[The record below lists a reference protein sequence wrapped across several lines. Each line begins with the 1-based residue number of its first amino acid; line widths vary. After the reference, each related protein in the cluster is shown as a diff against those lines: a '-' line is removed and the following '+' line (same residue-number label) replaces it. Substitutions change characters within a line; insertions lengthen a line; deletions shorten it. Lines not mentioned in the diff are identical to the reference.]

1 MSTVYQSEPGSSGRK
16 EKFLMGLQMIFATIT
31 LTELLIIFSLP
42 EYFIVCYSTSTTPT
56 LTMLPLPK
64 PTDFAMDFPTVARS
78 VAFGIVFREFTT
90 TLNPMAI
97 PTGLEPVTSGVTGR
111 RSNQLN

>member
-1 MSTVYQSEPGSSGRK
+1 MTHVDGLPIRARFFWQKRK
-16 EKFLMGLQMIFATIT
+16 VFDGVADDIRDYHFNGTAYY
-31 LTELLIIFSLP
+31 FSLP

-64 PTDFAMDFPTVARS
+64 PTDFAVDFPTVARS

-90 TLNPMAI
+90 TLNPYGDTYGI
-97 PTGLEPVTSGVTGR
+97 
-111 RSNQLN
+111 